1 MNYKLRILP
10 AADADVDDA
19 ALFIAKDNLTAALK
33 FYDAVDQTYRRIRE
47 HPNRWPRYEL
57 DHPGLGNLHKRSV
70 VKFDSYLIFY
80 RIQTGVVEIIRVL
93 HGAMD
98 IPSALIDDLFNEPL

>member
-19 ALFIAKDNLTAALK
+19 ALFIARDNLATALK
-33 FYDAVDQTYRRIRE
+33 FYDAVDQTYRLIRE

-57 DHPGLGNLHKRSV
+57 DHPDLANLHKRSV
-70 VKFDSYLIFY
+70 VKFDNYLIFY
-80 RIQTGVVEIIRVL
+80 RIEADVVEIVRVL
-93 HGAMD
+93 HAARD
-98 IPSALIDDLFNEPL
+98 IPSALADDLFNDPR

>member
-1 MNYKLRILP
+1 
-10 AADADVDDA
+10 
-19 ALFIAKDNLTAALK
+19 
-33 FYDAVDQTYRRIRE
+33 
-47 HPNRWPRYEL
+47 
-57 DHPGLGNLHKRSV
+57 
-70 VKFDSYLIFY
+70 LIFY